1 MRSRDRVE
9 NSSEYSYG
17 EDGWLSDHPQN
28 MLALKEPEV
37 TRMEDVP
44 VEIFFTSLGKRR
56 DIRILSGVTA

>member
-17 EDGWLSDHPQN
+17 EDGWLSDHSPN
-28 MLALKEPEV
+28 VLALKEPEV

-44 VEIFFTSLGKRR
+44 MEISFTSLGERR